1 MSHVRPVWRIPPIVA
16 RERRHPPGRER
27 IPEPMVMDDPESV
40 AQFHAGGVTNPGQ
53 RAVYDFSA
61 RALDALLPPGGRL
74 LDLGVGSGRALAAL
88 LRRRPDIQ
96 VTAVDLAPNMLA
108 TARELFVTE
117 GLDDAVE
124 LIEADITALPDR
136 LATADWDG
144 VSCVWTLHQLP
155 DFDTLRAGLRQIAA
169 LRRNSG
175 AAVWIFRLPTTQ
187 RPVGPRGSGSLRGPL
202 DGSCIAQGRARKRGG
217 GIHPHRTVCRADSCW
232 ARKHE
237 VWSSKTTAVPSG
249 LLDAGKGRAP
259 RWPVACGERAS
270 WRSGAPRRRAAAMG
284 IHRQAVLS
292 SSRRAR
298 LINAAARA
306 PCTSRATTLETRPQS
321 GELPDCRS

>member
-175 AAVWIFRLPTTQ
+175 AAVWIFDFQRLRDPSALAALVPCVDPSMA
-187 RPVGPRGSGSLRGPL
+187 PVLRKDALASEAAGFTHTEL
-202 DGSCIAQGRARKRGG
+202 SAELTAAGLENMRSGRARPLPYLQAFWMQGK
-217 GIHPHRTVCRADSCW
+217 A
-232 ARKHE
+232 ARLDG
-237 VWSSKTTAVPSG
+237 PSHAESG
-249 LLDAGKGRAP
+249 HLGGRA
-259 RWPVACGERAS
+259 
-270 WRSGAPRRRAAAMG
+270 RRDAA
-284 IHRQAVLS
+284 LL
-292 SSRRAR
+292 R
-298 LINAAARA
+298 LGFTAK
-306 PCTSRATTLETRPQS
+306 PF
-321 GELPDCRS
+321 